1 LRVTGAGLGPR
12 SSAGASGL
20 ELLQFLD
27 GLEAQAAGVIDAAL
41 EAGLGVGSGVEGLA
55 GGAVGAGV
63 MGVLDGVDQE
73 LGIDPGEA
81 NEKPGVADDVVDQ
94 EAFDVG
100 LRLAALVEPCGKCGK
115 SCGILA
121 GDDVRFSVDSRL
133 ESIHAGGGLALGGAW
148 ACRVLRVAAVSL
160 YLTKCG
166 HFFFASLVVE

>member
-1 LRVTGAGLGPR
+1 LRDGGL
-12 SSAGASGL
+12 AASGL

-27 GLEAQAAGVIDAAL
+27 GLEPQAAGVIGAAL

-94 EAFDVG
+94 EAFDVVLG
-100 LRLAALVEPCGKCGK
+100 LATLVEPFGEGGE
-115 SCGILA
+115 SGGILA
-121 GDDVRFSVDSRL
+121 GDDVRFSVDSGFEPRL
-133 ESIHAGGGLALGGAW
+133 RR
-148 ACRVLRVAAVSL
+148 CRI
-160 YLTKCG
+160 
-166 HFFFASLVVE
+166 E